1 MKLEDFEKAE
11 RVIRNMRDVDSKI
24 KEIEMILNDGCCAR
38 ISGMTITI
46 YTDSGN
52 GQGAGCKTI
61 DHCGLLPEFL
71 RMILE
76 KRKKEY
82 KELEKELAE
91 I

>member
-1 MKLEDFEKAE
+1 MSELA
-11 RVIRNMRDVDSKI
+11 
-24 KEIEMILNDGCCAR
+24 
-38 ISGMTITI
+38 I
-46 YTDSGN
+46 YTTPCNGRSGGYTKIDS
-52 GQGAGCKTI
+52 
-61 DHCGLLPEFL
+61 CGLLPEFL